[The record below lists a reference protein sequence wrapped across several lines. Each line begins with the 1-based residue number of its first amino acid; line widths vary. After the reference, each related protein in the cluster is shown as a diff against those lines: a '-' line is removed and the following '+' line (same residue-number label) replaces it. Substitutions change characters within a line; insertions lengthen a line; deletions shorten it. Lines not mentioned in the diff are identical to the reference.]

1 MKIEILPRAKDDII
15 RQFEYYVVEHDA
27 PRVAIRFRE
36 AVKETLNRL
45 NVRPRI
51 GAQLRCSIPGGSLL
65 AGYGIAGYS
74 HLLSASWGFD
84 PGCEGLARQ
93 TGCSADLDGGVT
105 IPKAGL
111 IT

>member
-36 AVKETLNRL
+36 AVKETLSRL

-51 GAQLRCSIPGGSLL
+51 GAQLRCSIPGVRCWPVTGFPAIRIYYLL
-65 AGYGIAGYS
+65 LGDIIRVVRILHGKRDVRRILTEES
-74 HLLSASWGFD
+74 QS
-84 PGCEGLARQ
+84 PR
-93 TGCSADLDGGVT
+93 LD
-105 IPKAGL
+105 
-111 IT
+111 